1 MRRISLAFALSAVLL
16 AASAS
21 PAGAVTIGETFT
33 PTAFCGAGLTRIQ
46 TTFPGSQY
54 VVPSTGGIV
63 NWTFTSWSFQ
73 ADAAPPQLKFKV
85 ARAAPGADLT
95 TAANLTIIGESGV
108 VTPTANTLNTFP
120 VQIPVK
126 PGDLIGTYT
135 QTGGNCRR
143 TQSGYSFLFNPTD
156 VPPGTSATFNPTANP
171 TPQLDVS
178 AVVTPTNT
186 FTLGAIARNK
196 KKGTA
201 TITATVPN
209 PGELTAAGKGFKVTA
224 ATISKAVGAGTAQ
237 LKIRAKGK
245 KKATLNEAGKVK
257 VKPKISFTPTGGT
270 ASTQTRKLKL
280 KKNL

>member
-1 MRRISLAFALSAVLL
+1 MRRISLASALAVLL
-16 AASAS
+16 TASAS
-21 PAGAVTIGETFT
+21 PTAGAVTIGETFT
-33 PTAFCGAGLTRIQ
+33 PNAACGDGLTRIQ
-46 TTFPGSQY
+46 TTFPGTQY

-63 NWTFTSWSFQ
+63 DWTLTSWSFE

-95 TAANLTIIGESGV
+95 TDADLTIVGESGV
-108 VTPTANTLNTFP
+108 VTPAPNTLNTFP

-135 QTGGNCRR
+135 QTLGNCRR
-143 TQSGYSFLFNPTD
+143 TQAGYSFLFDPTD
-156 VPPGTSATFNPTANP
+156 VPPGTTTSFEPTGNP

-186 FTLGAIARNK
+186 FTLGAITRNK
-196 KKGTA
+196 KKGIA

-209 PGELTAAGKGFKVTA
+209 PGELTASGKGVKAGA
-224 ATISKAVGAGTAQ
+224 ATISKAVGAGTAK

-245 KKATLNEAGKVK
+245 KKATLNDTGKVK
-257 VKPKISFTPTGGT
+257 VKPKITFTPTGGDPR
-270 ASTQTRKLKL
+270 TQSLKLKL
-280 KKNL
+280 KKNV